1 MLSIIVPT
9 YNERGNIL
17 HLIALLEAVVENAH
31 EIIVVDDNSPDGTAD
46 AVLKASKKFPSVKL
60 LKREGKMG
68 LSSAIMAGV
77 SAAKGEYVVVMD
89 ADLSHPPE
97 LVPKMAVAL
106 KGCDLV
112 IGSRMLPGGG
122 VKSWPLHRRLISSG
136 AELLARLAVGV
147 KVSDPL
153 SGFFAMRQDAFAAT
167 RVRTKG
173 YKILLNIL
181 ADNRQLKI
189 REIPYLFQ
197 DRAAGETKLGAGE
210 VAQYLADLFTLRFRR
225 PSAKP

>member
-1 MLSIIVPT
+1 MLSIIIPT

-17 HLIALLEAVVENAH
+17 HLIALLEAVVEDAH

-46 AVLKASKKFPSVKL
+46 AALKASKKFPAVRL
-60 LKREGKMG
+60 LKREGKAG
-68 LSSAIMAGV
+68 LSSAVMAGV
-77 SAAKGEYVVVMD
+77 SAAKGERILVMD
-89 ADLSHPPE
+89 ADISHPPE
-97 LVPKMAVAL
+97 LVPKMAAAL
-106 KGCDLV
+106 KDCDLV

-122 VKSWPLHRRLISSG
+122 VKSWPIHRRLISFG

-153 SGFFAMRQDAFAAT
+153 SSFFAMRRETFAAT

-181 ADNRQLKI
+181 ADNRAFRI
-189 REIPYLFQ
+189 IEIPYVFS
-197 DRAAGETKLGAGE
+197 DRKAGRTKLGAME
-210 VAQYLADLFTLRFRR
+210 IFRYAADLARIRFG
-225 PSAKP
+225 